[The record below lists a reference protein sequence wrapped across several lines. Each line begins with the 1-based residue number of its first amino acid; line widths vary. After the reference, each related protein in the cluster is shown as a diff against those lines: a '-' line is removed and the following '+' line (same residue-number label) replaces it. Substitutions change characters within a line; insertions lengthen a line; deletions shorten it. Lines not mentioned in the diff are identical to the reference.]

1 MDLNNASDWNSS
13 FDGRIAVVTGAASG
27 IGFACAALLASR
39 GAQVAL
45 LDISADQGKS
55 RADQIGR
62 SATFFATDVSSEN
75 SVATSV
81 QGVVD
86 HFGRFDVLINCAA
99 IQMMGTLLETSGET
113 WDRLHQVNLKGVFLV
128 SKAAMP
134 HLQHSGSGAIVN
146 VSSILGIVAD
156 PDLTAYGAMKG
167 GVIALTKSMALA
179 YGSSGVRVNC
189 ICPGDVNT
197 PMVAAYFDNAPD
209 PAALRAEVNSKYAL
223 RRIAEPTEIAE
234 VVAFLASP
242 AASFMTGS
250 TVVVDGGL
258 TSKCY

>member
-1 MDLNNASDWNSS
+1 MSSLNL
-13 FDGRIAVVTGAASG
+13 DGRVALITGAASG
-27 IGFACAALLASR
+27 IGFACAQLLAAR
-39 GAQVAL
+39 GAHVAL
-45 LDISADQGKS
+45 FDINVEQGTA
-55 RADQIGR
+55 RAQQIGTG
-62 SATFFATDVSSEN
+62 AEFFATDVASED
-75 SVATSV
+75 SVAASTKN
-81 QGVVD
+81 VVD
-86 HFGRFDVLINCAA
+86 RFSRLDILVNCAA
-99 IQMMGTLLETSGET
+99 IQIMGTLLETSSES
-113 WDRLHQVNLKGVFLV
+113 WDRLHQVNLKGVFLC

-134 HLQHSGSGAIVN
+134 HLQASAAGAVVN
-146 VSSILGIVAD
+146 ISSILGVVAD

-179 YGSSGVRVNC
+179 YGPSGVRVNC

-223 RRIAEPTEIAE
+223 RRIAEPEEIAE

-242 AASFMTGS
+242 AASFMTG
-250 TVVVDGGL
+250 TILIVDGGL

>member
-1 MDLNNASDWNSS
+1 MNDPTFA
-13 FDGRIAVVTGAASG
+13 GRVAAVTGAASG

-39 GAQVAL
+39 GARLAL
-45 LDISADQGKS
+45 LDISADQGKA
-55 RADQIGR
+55 RANQIGL
-62 SATFFATDVSSEN
+62 SAAFFACDVSSEE
-75 SVATSV
+75 SVTTSV
-81 QGVVD
+81 QRVVE
-86 HFGRFDVLINCAA
+86 HFGRLDILINCAA
-99 IQMMGTLLETSGET
+99 IQLMGTLLETSSET
-113 WDRLHQVNLKGVFLV
+113 WDRLHQVNLKGVFLC
-128 SKAAMP
+128 SKSAMP

-146 VSSILGIVAD
+146 ISSILGIVAD
-156 PDLTAYGAMKG
+156 PDLAAYGAMKG

-179 YGSSGVRVNC
+179 YGASGVRVNC

-223 RRIAEPTEIAE
+223 RRIAEPEEIAE
-234 VVAFLASP
+234 AVVFLASS

-250 TVVVDGGL
+250 ILVVDGGL